1 MTKIVPIVLTE
12 YQSEIYN
19 TQNRIVVPTGA
30 AGVGTTWGL
39 LFKAFKEANEGKLV
53 TFIGGSE
60 ITLNKQGGLFSEAT
74 KVAGIFNA
82 KVSQTSRIIS
92 VGDGKVKFIGN
103 DVELDRVRGLSTELV
118 IFDHIKSQEL
128 LQYFLMKSSQ
138 VIIGMHFYNIMESD
152 KWHWLQKMG
161 IVECDESGTPIKF
174 ADFVHHI
181 SCKQSDGFKWK
192 GRDEYLE
199 WFETNQTYDMQKL
212 TVSDFLDWK
221 F

>member
-1 MTKIVPIVLTE
+1 MTKITPIVLTP
-12 YQSEIYN
+12 YQAEIYN
-19 TQNRIVVPTGA
+19 TDSRIVVPTGA
-30 AGVGTTWGL
+30 AGSGTTWGL
-39 LFKAFKEANEGKLV
+39 LYKAFKEANEGKVV

-60 ITLNKQGGLFSEAT
+60 NRLGISGGLFDEAM
-74 KVAGIFNA
+74 KVPTPF
-82 KVSQTSRIIS
+82 KVHVSIISRIIT
-92 VGDGKVKFIGN
+92 VGEGKIKFIGG
-103 DVELDRVRGLSTELV
+103 DIEIDRLKGLSTELV

-152 KWHWLQKMG
+152 KDHWLQKMG
-161 IVECDESGTPIKF
+161 LVECDGSGKPIKF

-192 GRDEYLE
+192 GRDEYLK

-212 TVSDFLDWK
+212 TVSDFPDWK